1 MFHLRDEIA
10 NEQFGGRVK
19 DIFGSLGTGLVKTDP
34 ESGAPD
40 NGGKLENE
48 PSSSVKANK
57 RPKYSDDSEKSTSAM
72 NRCGGARSDTK
83 IKDESTRDD
92 VRERAEKRDDRNV
105 FKKPGGNF
113 RHLKAKSRGHY
124 VPDHRKN
131 PDKWTK
137 YSLADVDQ
145 MTDKSNTR
153 AALDFL
159 KQLKK
164 DKKEEEEEA
173 ADLEKKVVFK
183 RRKERKEP
191 QDGGVGEDGGGGGGF
206 SGGVRVMPQYEVG
219 RKKEKKI
226 ELKKKTE
233 DPSHVSLKLSHLDQ
247 EEEED

>member
-40 NGGKLENE
+40 NGGKLEKE
-48 PSSSVKANK
+48 PSSVKANK

-72 NRCGGARSDTK
+72 KRCGGSRSDNK
-83 IKDESTRDD
+83 MKDESTRDD